1 VDHFPYGQATAVRTA
16 VLMSR
21 KTYSSGGR

>member
-1 VDHFPYGQATAVRTA
+1 LYAQATTVRTA

-21 KTYSSGGR
+21 KTYCSGGR